1 MTKEIYTD
9 ICERLKNDIIRLYK
23 IHCWRCVRARIVRL
37 ARYTTEYNGSDY
49 AQISIKNVCIIVN
62 NTINFLKQCSQ
73 VVFDLP
79 LTRVEPLK

>member
-49 AQISIKNVCIIVN
+49 SQNLKYYKKIYSR
-62 NTINFLKQCSQ
+62 FLHK
-73 VVFDLP
+73 
-79 LTRVEPLK
+79 EIAGE